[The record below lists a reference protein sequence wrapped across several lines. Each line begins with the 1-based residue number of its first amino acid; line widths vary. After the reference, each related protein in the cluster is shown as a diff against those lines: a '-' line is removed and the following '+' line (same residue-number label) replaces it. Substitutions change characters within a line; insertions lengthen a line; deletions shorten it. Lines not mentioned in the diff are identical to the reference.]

1 MFRKLFLLLTTLVLV
16 AGASCAP
23 VDKAEKQSEQVCKY
37 IVLFEKSIDDLQ
49 VAEKFA
55 DQEALEAHFE
65 VVRMNF
71 NDLVQSASAL
81 EMAEQDDFEAAVNNL
96 MEEANKLPDDITVP
110 DALQQ
115 LNDEIQ
121 EVVQAAENLKSGL
134 NCVDIAEES

>member
-1 MFRKLFLLLTTLVLV
+1 MFRKLILLLTSLVLM

-55 DQEALEAHFE
+55 DKDAIEAHFE

-81 EMAEQDDFEAAVNNL
+81 EMAEPDDFEKAVNEL
-96 MEEANKLPDDITVP
+96 MDAADSLPEDVTVP

-115 LNDEIQ
+115 LQEPIQ
-121 EVVQAAENLKSGL
+121 DVVQAAENLKSGL
-134 NCVDIAEES
+134 NCVAIAEES

>member
-55 DQEALEAHFE
+55 DQDALEAHFE

-96 MEEANKLPDDITVP
+96 MEEANKLPDDITVS

-115 LNDEIQ
+115 LDDEIQ

>member
-1 MFRKLFLLLTTLVLV
+1 MFRKLILLLSILVLM

-23 VDKAEKQSEQVCKY
+23 VDKAEKQSEQVCRNL
-37 IVLFEKSIDDLQ
+37 VLFEKSMDDLQ
-49 VAEKFA
+49 AAEKFA
-55 DQEALEAHFE
+55 DQNALEAHFE

-81 EMAEQDDFEAAVNNL
+81 EMAEQDDFEQAVNQL
-96 MEEANKLPDDITVP
+96 MEAADNLPEDATVS

-115 LNDEIQ
+115 LQEPIQ
-121 EVVQAAENLKSGL
+121 NVVQAAENLKSGL

>member
-1 MFRKLFLLLTTLVLV
+1 MFRKLILLLTLLALMAV
-16 AGASCAP
+16 ASCAP

-37 IVLFEKSIDDLQ
+37 LVLFEKSIDELQ
-49 VAEKFA
+49 VAEKFE
-55 DQEALEAHFE
+55 DQNALKAQFE

-96 MEEANKLPDDITVP
+96 MSAADKLPEDATVS
-110 DALQQ
+110 DSLQQ
-115 LNDEIQ
+115 LQEPIQ
-121 EVVQAAENLKSGL
+121 DVDQAAENLKSGL

>member
-1 MFRKLFLLLTTLVLV
+1 MFRKLILLLTVLVLM
-16 AGASCAP
+16 AAASCAP
-23 VDKAEKQSEQVCKY
+23 VDMAEKQSEQVCKY
-37 IVLFEKSIDDLQ
+37 LVLFEQSIDDLQ
-49 VAEKFA
+49 VAEKFG
-55 DQEALEAHFE
+55 DQNALEAHFE

-96 MEEANKLPDDITVP
+96 MEQADQLPEDVTVT

-115 LNDEIQ
+115 LQEPIQ
-121 EVVQAAENLKSGL
+121 GVVEAAENLKAGL

>member
-1 MFRKLFLLLTTLVLV
+1 MFRKLTLLLTILVLM

-23 VDKAEKQSEQVCKY
+23 VDKAEKQSEQVCRY
-37 IVLFEKSIDDLQ
+37 IVQFEKSIDDLQ

-55 DQEALEAHFE
+55 DQEALEAQFE

-96 MEEANKLPDDITVP
+96 MEEVNKLPEDITVP
-110 DALQQ
+110 GALQE

-121 EVVQAAENLKSGL
+121 DVVQAAENLKSGL

>member
-1 MFRKLFLLLTTLVLV
+1 MFRKLILLFTTLVLV

-55 DQEALEAHFE
+55 DQDALEAHFE

-115 LNDEIQ
+115 LDEEIQ
-121 EVVQAAENLKSGL
+121 AVVQAAENLKAGL